1 MYKIS
6 TKGDDRVAEQQSSI
20 PNSYIKTQWR
30 NDITPLNAE
39 NMNKIEEGI
48 DYNRQ
53 LTQINAADITTNANN
68 IEDNREK
75 ILEHKQDNNNPHN
88 VTASQV
94 SYSPNYNDDGNEVQ
108 SALHKHRTDINKNT
122 KDISDETDTRKSEDT
137 RVLDESKT
145 YTNNEITGLELS
157 IEKKSNVDYII
168 LKNKSGTEVA
178 SINASTF
185 VKDGMLS
192 NAQYNATTN
201 KLTLTW
207 NTDSGKS
214 NTEVNLNDLV
224 DIYIGGEGINV
235 SSAGTI
241 SVDTDVV
248 ALKSDLVASNGYT
261 PITSEVIRLYDMEE
275 GNYEVLQNTTLAL
288 TEWNYAVNLTKG
300 DRIHIIK
307 DVSVIDDLETTTY
320 RCYYLNRYGDSEYT
334 ILGCECSTVNGTKYD
349 YTIYSLPT
357 MSQFDTVCDYV
368 EELYNKVNDE
378 ILSSTSPLSY
388 LGEEVS
394 LTPHSS
400 GYRTE
405 GCEFSVTIPYGINP
419 NFIAELWW
427 DYNCEGIMC
436 DYGDIT
442 LNHHYI
448 GANTLAENRVSHYV
462 GELTVY
468 KTSSLDKP
476 LKTIVDLQ
484 VVDTQYDADNKI
496 TTLRFKINIGRVIDV
511 NNQVHQLHIVGLRL
525 S

>member
-6 TKGDDRVAEQQSSI
+6 TKGDDRVAEQQSNI

-48 DYNRQ
+48 DQNRQ

-68 IEDNREK
+68 ITTNA
-75 ILEHKQDNNNPHN
+75 NNIKNN
-88 VTASQV
+88 S
-94 SYSPNYNDDGNEVQ
+94 
-108 SALHKHRTDINKNT
+108 NK
-122 KDISDETDTRKSEDT
+122 ISDEIKTRKNEDT
-137 RVLDESKT
+137 RVLNESKT

-168 LKNKSGTEVA
+168 LKNRSGTEVA

-192 NAQYNATTN
+192 NAQYNTKTN

-214 NTEVNLNDLV
+214 NTEVDLNDLV
-224 DIYIGGEGINV
+224 DTYTGGEGINV

-288 TEWNYAVNLTKG
+288 TEWNYATNLTKG

-320 RCYYLNRYGDSEYT
+320 RCYYLNRYGNSEY
-334 ILGCECSTVNGTKYD
+334 ISLGCECSTVNGTKYD
-349 YTIYSLPT
+349 YVIYSLPT
-357 MSQFDTVCDYV
+357 MSQFDTVCGYV
-368 EELYNKVNDE
+368 EDLHNKVNNE

-388 LGEEVS
+388 LHKEVP

-419 NFIAELWW
+419 NFIAQLWW
-427 DYNCEGIMC
+427 DYNCNDSMC

-442 LNHHYI
+442 LNHHYA
-448 GANTLAENRVSHYV
+448 GVNTLNEDRVSHYV
-462 GELTVY
+462 GDLTVY
-468 KTSSLDKP
+468 ETSLLDRP

-484 VVDTQYDADNKI
+484 VLDKHNDTDNNI
-496 TTLRFKINIGRVIDV
+496 TTLRFKINIARVIDV
-511 NNQVHQLHIVGLRL
+511 NNEVHQLHIVGLRL